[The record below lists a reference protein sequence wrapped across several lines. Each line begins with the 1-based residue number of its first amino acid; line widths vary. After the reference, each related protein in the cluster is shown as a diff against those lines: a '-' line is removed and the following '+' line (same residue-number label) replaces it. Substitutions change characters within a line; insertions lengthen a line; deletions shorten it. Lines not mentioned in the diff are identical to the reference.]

1 MKIVI
6 NVCGGFRLSDEQI
19 EELKRLGADD
29 DFIDDAEFGYVNR
42 SNSKLVEAVKKHP
55 NSDRNT
61 THLSVVDIPDNATD
75 WTVEEYDGAE
85 RVLFV
90 VDGKIK
96 RV

>member
-6 NVCGGFRLSDEQI
+6 NVCFGGFRLSDEQI
-19 EELKRLGADD
+19 EELKRLGAYD

-42 SNSKLVEAVKKHP
+42 SNSKLVEAVEKHP
-55 NSDRNT
+55 NS
-61 THLSVVDIPDNATD
+61 LSVIDIPDNATD

-96 RV
+96 RA